1 MLSSEDFEKIRTNMA
16 QKLGEESMALISDDI
31 STLMLENNDANSQI
45 ATRDKEIAK
54 LKTDKENLI
63 NTNGNLLQKISMES
77 KAEQRELEKEP
88 TNKKQYSLSSAFEK
102 TEILYKF

>member
-16 QKLGEESMALISDDI
+16 QKLGEENMALISDDI
-31 STLMLENNDANSQI
+31 STLMLENNDANTQV
-45 ATRDKEIAK
+45 ATRDKEISK

-77 KAEQRELEKEP
+77 KAEKRELENEP
-88 TNKKQYSLSSAFEK
+88 TNKKQYSLTNAFDENGNF
-102 TEILYKF
+102 I